1 MRPECDALRE
11 LQVEDENVELPLCR
25 HARVQ
30 LPQGARRGVARVGK
44 QRLAELLLLGVERFK
59 AGAGHEDLAAH
70 DETRGRAGQRHGDGA
85 DGLQILRHVL
95 TDEAVAAGRA
105 AGKAAVH
112 VFQRHGQ
119 PVDLRLDGVFRVRLL
134 LAHMRIE
141 VPQLV
146 KGKHVLQALQRL
158 PADAARR
165 AERRGILRVLR
176 FQLLELAE
184 LVVIVIVAHL
194 RVIEHVV
201 EISGVLKFPGQL
213 FDLLFRFHIDPNLLL
228 W

>member
-1 MRPECDALRE
+1 MR
-11 LQVEDENVELPLCR
+11 V
-25 HARVQ
+25 
-30 LPQGARRGVARVGK
+30 
-44 QRLAELLLLGVERFK
+44 
-59 AGAGHEDLAAH
+59 
-70 DETRGRAGQRHGDGA
+70 
-85 DGLQILRHVL
+85 
-95 TDEAVAAGRA
+95 
-105 AGKAAVH
+105 
-112 VFQRHGQ
+112 
-119 PVDLRLDGVFRVRLL
+119 
-134 LAHMRIE
+134 E

-146 KGKHVLQALQRL
+146 KGKHVLQALQRDGVAYLDEFAQRL
-158 PADAARR
+158 PADTARR
-165 AERRGILRVLR
+165 AERRGILRVLC